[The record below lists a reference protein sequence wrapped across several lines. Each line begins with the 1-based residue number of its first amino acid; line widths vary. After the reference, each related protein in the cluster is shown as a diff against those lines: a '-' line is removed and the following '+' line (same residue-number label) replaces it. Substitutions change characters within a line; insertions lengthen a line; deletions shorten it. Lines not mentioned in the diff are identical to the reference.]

1 MDSAPKVI
9 QHYNDDWRGWPVRP
23 HDEQHPVRGAFL
35 DPRPDKQGGAT
46 FHNGVDVAVRDDRPE
61 PGAPARRTHHV
72 YAIEGGRVEAASRP
86 GVRGLVDIGH
96 FRYEHVDAR
105 VRVGESVEAGQP
117 IGWTCDGTWH
127 VHLGERAV
135 DASGVRR
142 WVNALRPGGK
152 VHPFVDRAKP
162 EVKEIRYYTPATPAW
177 GRRIGHVV
185 RLPQA
190 GRRLDK
196 SRLAGI
202 VDVRVRAD
210 DPQSFVGWFRDLPWL
225 EAPHHPFRLDVTV
238 VHLGTGEIVDRHE
251 VFRSNWYLRLPAAQ
265 HFAPGTDQN
274 MPANGCLRHHRTAR
288 CAGIYWFRVYPE
300 PYWDTRRL
308 ANGRYRLR
316 VRAWDAAGNSAKA
329 DSNVTIR
336 N

>member
-1 MDSAPKVI
+1 MAER
-9 QHYNDDWRGWPVRP
+9 YNDDWRGWPVRP
-23 HDEQHPVRGAFL
+23 HDEQHPVRGSFL
-35 DPRPDKQGGAT
+35 DPRPDRQVGAIY
-46 FHNGVDVAVRDDRPE
+46 HNGVDIAVRDDRPE
-61 PGAPARRTHHV
+61 PGAPARRTHRV
-72 YAIEGGRVEAASRP
+72 YAIERGRVEAASRP
-86 GVRGLVDIGH
+86 GIRGLVDIGH

-105 VRVGESVEAGQP
+105 VRVGESVDAGEMV
-117 IGWTCDGTWH
+117 GWTCEGTWH

-135 DASGVRR
+135 GDDGVRR

-152 VHPFVDRAKP
+152 VHPYVDRAKP
-162 EVKEIRYYTPATPAW
+162 EVEEIRYYTPAAPAW

-196 SRLAGI
+196 RRLAGI

-210 DPQSFVGWFRDLPWL
+210 DPQSFLGWFRDLPWL
-225 EAPHHPFRLDVTV
+225 AAPHHPFRLAVTV

-251 VFRSNWYLRLPAAQ
+251 VFRSDRYLRLPAGQ
-265 HFAPGTDQN
+265 HYAPGTDQN

-288 CAGIYWFRVYPE
+288 CPGIYWFRVFPE

-316 VRAWDAAGNSAKA
+316 VRVWDAAGNTAKR
-329 DSNVTIR
+329 DSDVTIR